1 MLPFDSPLFQAAHQ
15 LWYGPDLQHIQGRR
29 ERRALMLA
37 SLAMSVLGLA
47 SGSFFLFLG
56 NWPVAALDLVLL
68 LGGLGS
74 AALIWRKQVQP
85 AAVLIFSTMM
95 AVICAI
101 AWIFDVPT
109 PQAPRSTHL
118 FLLPLS
124 VAALMAFRN
133 SGAWLRHGVAALGLL
148 ALAFLSVGHGS
159 ALTEYALP
167 ESLRATGAWVQ
178 ALAAL
183 TILYAMLLVMQND
196 ATIRSILENE
206 LQIAIEQDQFEL
218 YYQPQFD
225 LRGRVIGAEA
235 LIRWFHPQ
243 RGLVMPGNFIEL
255 AEETGLI
262 LPIGQWVL
270 RRACEQLSAWAH
282 QPGCGDF
289 RLAVNI
295 SQLQFRQAG
304 FVSQVLGLIDR
315 FGIDP
320 RLLELEIT
328 ESMLVKDLPDIVQ
341 KMSAIRER
349 GVTFSLDDFGT
360 GYSSLNHLK
369 RLPLTQLKI
378 DQSFVRDV
386 LKDANDASIVRTVIA
401 LGHNL
406 GLDVIAEGVET
417 QEQHDF
423 LATCGCEFFQGYLFS
438 RPLPI
443 AEFNAFVQGYFQAL
457 NPAPQSVSP
466 PA

>member
-1 MLPFDSPLFQAAHQ
+1 L
-15 LWYGPDLQHIQGRR
+15 
-29 ERRALMLA
+29 
-37 SLAMSVLGLA
+37 
-47 SGSFFLFLG
+47 
-56 NWPVAALDLVLL
+56 
-68 LGGLGS
+68 
-74 AALIWRKQVQP
+74 
-85 AAVLIFSTMM
+85 ST
-95 AVICAI
+95 
-101 AWIFDVPT
+101 
-109 PQAPRSTHL
+109 
-118 FLLPLS
+118 
-124 VAALMAFRN
+124 
-133 SGAWLRHGVAALGLL
+133 
-148 ALAFLSVGHGS
+148 
-159 ALTEYALP
+159 
-167 ESLRATGAWVQ
+167 
-178 ALAAL
+178 
-183 TILYAMLLVMQND
+183 
-196 ATIRSILENE
+196 
-206 LQIAIEQDQFEL
+206 
-218 YYQPQFD
+218 
-225 LRGRVIGAEA
+225 
-235 LIRWFHPQ
+235 
-243 RGLVMPGNFIEL
+243 
-255 AEETGLI
+255 
-262 LPIGQWVL
+262 
-270 RRACEQLSAWAH
+270 WAH

-295 SQLQFRQAG
+295 SQLQFRQSG

-406 GLDVIAEGVET
+406 GLAVIAEGVET

-423 LATCGCEFFQGYLFS
+423 LASCGCEFFQGYLFS
-438 RPLPI
+438 HPLPI
-443 AEFNAFVQGYFQAL
+443 VEFNAFVQGYFQAL

-466 PA
+466 LA